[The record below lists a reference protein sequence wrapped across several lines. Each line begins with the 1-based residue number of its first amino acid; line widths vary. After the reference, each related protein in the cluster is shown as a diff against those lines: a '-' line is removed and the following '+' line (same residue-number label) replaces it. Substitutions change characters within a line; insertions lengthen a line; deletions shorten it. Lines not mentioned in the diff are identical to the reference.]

1 MSNEKINDY
10 NVKEELKNGEETN
23 ADKKQELLNVLL
35 EKGRQDKNQLTYS
48 TIADVLEST
57 DLDKNQV
64 DDLYEA
70 LMSKGIEIVSETE
83 PGDFELML
91 SEENDAEGEDELMV
105 DESGE
110 IDLESTIPKSIAVD
124 DPVRMYLKE
133 IGKVPLLTADEEI
146 ELAKRMEEGDE
157 EAKRRLCEANRRL
170 VVSIAKR

>member
-124 DPVRMYLKE
+124 DPVRMYLN
-133 IGKVPLLTADEEI
+133 G
-146 ELAKRMEEGDE
+146 
-157 EAKRRLCEANRRL
+157 NRQSAFAYSR
-170 VVSIAKR
+170 

>member
-91 SEENDAEGEDELMV
+91 SEENDAEGEM
-105 DESGE
+105 
-110 IDLESTIPKSIAVD
+110 
-124 DPVRMYLKE
+124 
-133 IGKVPLLTADEEI
+133 
-146 ELAKRMEEGDE
+146 
-157 EAKRRLCEANRRL
+157 N
-170 VVSIAKR
+170 

>member
-146 ELAKRMEEGDE
+146 ELAKPNGG
-157 EAKRRLCEANRRL
+157 RRRGGQKASL
-170 VVSIAKR
+170 

>member
-146 ELAKRMEEGDE
+146 ELAKRMAVSYTHLTLPTNREG
-157 EAKRRLCEANRRL
+157 
-170 VVSIAKR
+170 